1 MCHQAAINRIRDIG
15 CADMKTTD
23 PARIVSI
30 YGIKVVLV
38 LTTRWIRGTYVV
50 FSQYRSVLLVI
61 PDELDRV
68 CRASHSCRSLLPVR
82 RPQ

>member
-1 MCHQAAINRIRDIG
+1 MFFEIAKIAIDHCTGCTRETSTMCHQAAINRIRDIG

-38 LTTRWIRGTYVV
+38 LTTR
-50 FSQYRSVLLVI
+50 
-61 PDELDRV
+61 
-68 CRASHSCRSLLPVR
+68 
-82 RPQ
+82 